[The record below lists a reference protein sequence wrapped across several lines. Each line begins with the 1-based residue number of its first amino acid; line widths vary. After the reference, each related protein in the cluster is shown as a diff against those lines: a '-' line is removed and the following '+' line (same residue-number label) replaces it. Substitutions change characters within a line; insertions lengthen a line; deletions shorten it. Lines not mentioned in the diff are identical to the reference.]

1 MKQQHYSPT
10 RGEVLEPTEARQANS
25 RKANL
30 RVLIFST
37 GLIVLIFAGF
47 VLAFLYATP
56 ARMDG
61 SSKRAPNRGRPI
73 MFLQHRSLC
82 LRRLRRKIPERL
94 CSRKSCQRRIGW
106 EIIVEAAKRLR
117 YAPFRHTPAVAAPR
131 PNSLTPPH
139 PLSMVRAVDL
149 PAAARF
155 PRFWMV

>member
-61 SSKRAPNRGRPI
+61 SSQEGAQSGQTNNVPPAPKPLPSTTG
-73 MFLQHRSLC
+73 
-82 LRRLRRKIPERL
+82 PENPG
-94 CSRKSCQRRIGW
+94 K
-106 EIIVEAAKRLR
+106 
-117 YAPFRHTPAVAAPR
+117 AVQP
-131 PNSLTPPH
+131 
-139 PLSMVRAVDL
+139 
-149 PAAARF
+149 
-155 PRFWMV
+155 

>member
-61 SSKRAPNRGRPI
+61 SSQEVAPSGAD
-73 MFLQHRSLC
+73 Q
-82 LRRLRRKIPERL
+82 E
-94 CSRKSCQRRIGW
+94 CSPST
-106 EIIVEAAKRLR
+106 EASAFNDC
-117 YAPFRHTPAVAAPR
+117 A
-131 PNSLTPPH
+131 
-139 PLSMVRAVDL
+139 
-149 PAAARF
+149 
-155 PRFWMV
+155 

>member
-25 RKANL
+25 RKTNL

-61 SSKRAPNRGRPI
+61 SSQEGVQSGQTNNVP
-73 MFLQHRSLC
+73 
-82 LRRLRRKIPERL
+82 
-94 CSRKSCQRRIGW
+94 
-106 EIIVEAAKRLR
+106 
-117 YAPFRHTPAVAAPR
+117 AAPK
-131 PNSLTPPH
+131 
-139 PLSMVRAVDL
+139 PLPSTTAPENPGKAVQ
-149 PAAARF
+149 P
-155 PRFWMV
+155 